1 MAVIGGHHWQVFA
14 LCQFKEAVVDDGLLL
29 EAVVLQLEV
38 EIVFVKFR
46 VLPCDPAGLVH
57 VARQDGLGYFALDA
71 GCQTD
76 DALGIFLKN
85 VPVHARFIEEAL
97 KPALGHHFHKV
108 VVAGHVLREQDQVVA
123 ALGVLAL
130 GVQVIAAGIDLTA
143 ENGLDAEFRA
153 GLLEGGRSEHVPVVC
168 DGAGP
173 HTVVF
178 RLLAQVLEADGAV
191 KHAVFGMAVEMDK
204 IGHAAPPAAERGCPP
219 A

>member
-1 MAVIGGHHWQVFA
+1 MQAVGQN
-14 LCQFKEAVVDDGLLL
+14 
-29 EAVVLQLEV
+29 
-38 EIVFVKFR
+38 
-46 VLPCDPAGLVH
+46 
-57 VARQDGLGYFALDA
+57 
-71 GCQTD
+71 

-153 GLLEGGRSEHVPVVC
+153 GLLEGGRSEHVSVVC

-173 HTVVF
+173 HTVVL

-204 IGHAAPPAAERGCPP
+204 IGHAAPPAAERGCSP